1 MKTKKGEKM
10 KKKSAYRPAVFIVL
24 YKREKDEIMY
34 LLLKRKLH
42 WKGWEF
48 SKGKIEKG
56 ESKVQAAK
64 REAREESGLRIIKI
78 KKFNISGKYKY
89 PKLLPDRP
97 GYIGQTYTL
106 LAGEVKPGKV
116 KLDKK
121 EHSGFSWQPFK
132 KAVKML
138 TWRQQRRCLRIVN
151 KSLMRR

>member
-1 MKTKKGEKM
+1 MKQKLT
-10 KKKSAYRPAVFIVL
+10 YRPAVFIVM
-24 YKREKDEIMY
+24 YKIEERKPIY
-34 LLLKRKLH
+34 LLLRRKLH

-48 SKGKIEKG
+48 PKGKIEKG
-56 ESKVQAAK
+56 ESKVKAAK

-78 KKFNISGKYKY
+78 KKFNVSGKYKY
-89 PKLLPDRP
+89 SKLLADRP

-106 LAGEVKPGKV
+106 FSAEVRPGKV

-138 TWRQQRRCLRIVN
+138 TWPDQKKCLKIVN
-151 KSLMRR
+151 KSLMKI